1 MLRERR
7 RPEASVSGRDQNAPV
22 DQGVHEGERMG
33 SCVKQTEGESPDA
46 ARRSSWG
53 REGVD
58 EPDPDTMCA
67 VALGVDGHLLREEM
81 MHGRPHL

>member
-33 SCVKQTEGESPDA
+33 SCVEQTEGKSPGA
-46 ARRSSWG
+46 ARRASWG
-53 REGVD
+53 REGID
-58 EPDPDTMCA
+58 EPNLETLCA
-67 VALGVDGHLLREEM
+67 AILGVGGYLIREEV